1 MWELAAAV
9 DAGGLVARSDAA
21 DGAAVDAMV
30 AALFEAAAAVAA
42 DAIVVPTIVT
52 AAVLASELQAQLR
65 MHYASF
71 GFVSADLNTQTRFF
85 IGANTCGMHD
95 HPTLQ

>member
-1 MWELAAAV
+1 VWELAAA
-9 DAGGLVARSDAA
+9 
-21 DGAAVDAMV
+21 
-30 AALFEAAAAVAA
+30 AAAV

-71 GFVSADLNTQTRFF
+71 GFVSADLNTQTRFIYF
-85 IGANTCGMHD
+85 GANTCGMHD